1 MRAINLALIALLA
14 VGLAFTT
21 FAVVRL
27 ENYRY
32 ANFIG
37 MCTDFD
43 IKNPA
48 ERIRREDCLY
58 KSQTRTGWGWHILYG
73 LNLL

>member
-1 MRAINLALIALLA
+1 MRVLKLALIALLA
-14 VGLAFTT
+14 IGLVTT
-21 FAVVRL
+21 TSAVIRL

-32 ANFIG
+32 ANFVG

-48 ERIRREDCLY
+48 ERIRREDCLH
-58 KSQTRTGWGWHILYG
+58 KSQTRSSWMWHILYG
-73 LNLL
+73 LELL